1 MKRNSSEEKGDA
13 WLRHILTLAGV
24 EGATHLLTRIE
35 VSQPTLA
42 RRAWSKELLDRIRM
56 RPVSERWTPGGQVTI
71 LQVPCQMGKNKAIM
85 FWAPGVGE
93 WVPGAQKWSL
103 GVNRKPVE
111 GLQMIYPVT
120 ASRLS
125 WQFSGSSPVGYMQ
138 RDGWQ
143 HDLPK
148 TMSDLPTGS
157 ILVNNQPLGL
167 QLVMRKG
174 AAPVKTIP
182 ALPWEPQVESDEV
195 ALDPSLVDLSNVSR
209 VDLEGGWWWHN
220 TPWEPLAEIEE
231 AVEEAMDS

>member
-71 LQVPCQMGKNKAIM
+71 LQVPCQMEWNKPIL
-85 FWAPGVGE
+85 FWAPGIQQ
-93 WVPGAQKWSL
+93 WVPGAQKE
-103 GVNRKPVE
+103 KPG
-111 GLQMIYPVT
+111 GLQVVYPIT

-125 WQFSGSSPVGYMQ
+125 WEVDGSPVGYMQ

-143 HDLPK
+143 HALPKVMTDLPIG
-148 TMSDLPTGS
+148 TT
-157 ILVNNQPLGL
+157 LVNYQPLGL
-167 QLVMRKG
+167 KLVMRKG

-195 ALDPSLVDLSNVSR
+195 ALDPSLVDLSNVSQ
-209 VDLEGGWWWHN
+209 VCLEGGWWLHA
-220 TPWEPLAEIEE
+220 TPWEPVEENEE
-231 AVEEAMDS
+231 AVEETVGS